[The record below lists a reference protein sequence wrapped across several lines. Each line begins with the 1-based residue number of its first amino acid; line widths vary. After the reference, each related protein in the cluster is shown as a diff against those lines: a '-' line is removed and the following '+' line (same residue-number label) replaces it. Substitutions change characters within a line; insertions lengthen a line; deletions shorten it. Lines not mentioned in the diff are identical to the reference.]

1 MAGMKDFGDLKS
13 LRDQLREEERV
24 RAIEALER
32 EKRERIA
39 RERAVEFRGAM
50 EGVKKMPESNRYV
63 YRPVQE
69 ALLQGGRNEHPA
81 RRALSPEEDDALVL
95 QQSLSDM
102 FDVDGL
108 LDDDP
113 TLSYAKDGVG
123 PDVVKKLRKRHWPV
137 QDELDLHG
145 MTRDVA
151 RGQVGDFVRRAIRR
165 GVRCARIIHGVGY
178 GSPNGEPVLRS
189 VVHSWLVQLDEVVA
203 FCVANRADGGNGALI
218 VLLRPA
224 LDL

>member
-1 MAGMKDFGDLKS
+1 MAGMKDFADLKG
-13 LRDQLREEERV
+13 LRDRLQEEERV
-24 RAIEALER
+24 RAIEQAAR

-39 RERAVEFRGAM
+39 RERAVEFRSAM
-50 EGVKKMPESNRYV
+50 EGVRKMPESNRYV

-69 ALLQGGRNEHPA
+69 ALLREQPA
-81 RRALSPEEDDALVL
+81 RRMLSQEEDDALVL

-113 TLSYAKDGVG
+113 TLSYAKEGVG
-123 PDVVKKLRKRHWPV
+123 PDIVKKLRKRHWPV

-145 MTRDVA
+145 MTRDLA
-151 RGQVGDFVRRAIRR
+151 RGAVGDFLRRAMRR
-165 GVRCARIIHGVGY
+165 GVRCVRIIHGVGY

-189 VVHSWLVQLDEVVA
+189 VLHSWLVQLDEVVA

-218 VLLRPA
+218 VLLKPV
-224 LDL
+224 LDR

>member
-1 MAGMKDFGDLKS
+1 MAGMKDFADLKG
-13 LRDQLREEERV
+13 LRDQLKEEERV
-24 RAIEALER
+24 RAIEAAER

-39 RERAVEFRGAM
+39 RERAVEFRSAM

-69 ALLQGGRNEHPA
+69 ALLREHPA
-81 RRALSPEEDDALVL
+81 KRVLTEEEDIALVL

-102 FDVDGL
+102 FYVDGL

-123 PDVVKKLRKRHWPV
+123 PDVVKKLRKRHWRV
-137 QDELDLHG
+137 EDELDLHG

-151 RGQVGDFVRRAIRR
+151 RGQVGDFIRRSMRR
-165 GVRCARIIHGVGY
+165 GVRCVRIIHGIGY

-189 VVHSWLVQLDEVVA
+189 VVHSWLVQKDEVVA
-203 FCVANRADGGNGALI
+203 FCVANRADGGQGALV
-218 VLLRPA
+218 VLLKPA
-224 LDL
+224 LDR

>member
-1 MAGMKDFGDLKS
+1 MAGMKDFGDLKA
-13 LRDQLREEERV
+13 LRDRLKEDERL
-24 RAIEALER
+24 RAIEAAAR
-32 EKRERIA
+32 EQRERLA
-39 RERAVEFRGAM
+39 RERALEFRGAM
-50 EGVKKMPESNRYV
+50 EGVKKMPESNRYI

-69 ALLQGGRNEHPA
+69 ALQREQPGR
-81 RRALSPEEDDALVL
+81 RVLSQDEDDALVL
-95 QQSLSDM
+95 QQSLSDG
-102 FDVDGL
+102 FDVEGL

-137 QDELDLHG
+137 QGELDLHG
-145 MTRDVA
+145 MTRDTA
-151 RGQVGDFVRRAIRR
+151 RGEVGDFVRRCVRR
-165 GVRCARIIHGVGY
+165 GVRCIRIIHGVGY

-218 VLLRPA
+218 VLLKPA

>member
-1 MAGMKDFGDLKS
+1 MAMAGMKEFADLKG
-13 LRDQLREEERV
+13 LRDRLKEEERV
-24 RAIEALER
+24 RAIEAAER

-39 RERAVEFRGAM
+39 RERAIEFRSAM
-50 EGVKKMPESNRYV
+50 DGVKKMPESNRYV

-69 ALLQGGRNEHPA
+69 ALLREQPA
-81 RRALSPEEDDALVL
+81 RRFLSQEEDDALVL
-95 QQSLSDM
+95 QQSLSDQ

-145 MTRDVA
+145 MTRDTA
-151 RGQVGDFVRRAIRR
+151 RGQVGDFVRRALRR
-165 GVRCARIIHGVGY
+165 GVRCVRIIHGVGY

-189 VVHSWLVQLDEVVA
+189 VVHSWLVQLDDVIA

-218 VLLRPA
+218 VLLKPA

>member
-1 MAGMKDFGDLKS
+1 MAGMKDFADLKS
-13 LRDQLREEERV
+13 LRDRLKEEERL
-24 RAIEALER
+24 RAIEQAER

-39 RERAVEFRGAM
+39 RERAIEFRSAM

-69 ALLQGGRNEHPA
+69 ALLREQPQ
-81 RRALSPEEDDALVL
+81 RRVLSQEEDDALVL

-123 PDVVKKLRKRHWPV
+123 PDVVKKLRKRHWKV
-137 QDELDLHG
+137 EDELDLHG

-151 RGQVGDFVRRAIRR
+151 RGAVGDFVRRCLRR
-165 GVRCARIIHGVGY
+165 GVRCVRIIHGVGY

-189 VVHSWLVQLDEVVA
+189 VVHSWLVRLDEVVA

-218 VLLRPA
+218 VLLKPA
-224 LDL
+224 LDR

>member
-1 MAGMKDFGDLKS
+1 MAGMKDFGDLKA
-13 LRDQLREEERV
+13 LRDQLKEEERV
-24 RAIEALER
+24 RAIEAAAR

-39 RERAVEFRGAM
+39 RERALEFQGAM
-50 EGVKKMPESNRYV
+50 DGVKKMPESNRYI

-69 ALLQGGRNEHPA
+69 ALLREQPGR
-81 RRALSPEEDDALVL
+81 RILSQDEDDALVL
-95 QQSLSDM
+95 QQSLSDG
-102 FDVDGL
+102 FDVEGL

-137 QDELDLHG
+137 QDKLDLHG
-145 MTRDVA
+145 MTRDTA
-151 RGQVGDFVRRAIRR
+151 RGEVGDYVRRCVRR
-165 GVRCARIIHGVGY
+165 GVRCVRIIHGVGY

-218 VLLRPA
+218 VLLKPA

>member
-1 MAGMKDFGDLKS
+1 MKDFADLKG
-13 LRDQLREEERV
+13 LRDRLKEEERV
-24 RAIEALER
+24 RAIEQAER

-39 RERAVEFRGAM
+39 RERAIEFRSAM
-50 EGVKKMPESNRYV
+50 EGVKKIPESNRYV

-69 ALLQGGRNEHPA
+69 ALLRETPGKKRV
-81 RRALSPEEDDALVL
+81 LSQEEDDALVL
-95 QQSLSDM
+95 RQSLSDM

-145 MTRDVA
+145 MTVDAA
-151 RGQVGDFVRRAIRR
+151 RSQLGDFVRRAMRR
-165 GVRCARIIHGVGY
+165 GVRCVRIIHGIGY
-178 GSPNGEPVLRS
+178 GSPGGEPVLRS

-203 FCVANRADGGNGALI
+203 FCVAGRADGGNGALI
-218 VLLRPA
+218 VLLKPA
-224 LDL
+224 LDR